1 MRVAGFLYHHP
12 FGISIVSIFIFIFLF
27 AARMAV
33 NLNKDMIVSV
43 MLYIRI

>member
-12 FGISIVSIFIFIFLF
+12 FGISLLVFFYLF

-43 MLYIRI
+43 ILYIRI

>member
-12 FGISIVSIFIFIFLF
+12 FGISIVSIFFLF

-43 MLYIRI
+43 ILYIRI

>member
-12 FGISIVSIFIFIFLF
+12 FGISIVSIFFILLF

-33 NLNKDMIVSV
+33 NLNKDMIVSG